1 MINPSPVNAMEPP
14 HYLDL
19 VERNRTVPRAR
30 QPFRLAPSTIFL
42 LGAAVAS
49 GIWLLFLYLE
59 LN

>member
-1 MINPSPVNAMEPP
+1 MEPP

-49 GIWLLFLYLE
+49 GIWLLFLYFE